1 MASRDLEHFRR
12 AFRTGE
18 QVAGKVLSRPD
29 ALSAWVDISG
39 YELLART
46 DTDPQPGAVLVF
58 LITQLHPIVI
68 LRELPR
74 NAPSGPGSDPRRT
87 AALLRSFRAARADLD
102 SRLSALGPLPATWDL
117 TALKTR
123 FLSLLRKD
131 AGAWAAFSQGR
142 RLTRDINVLPG
153 IRRLG
158 RFLYAPWYPPGASE
172 HELFLG
178 NAGDG
183 GIREILLGFR
193 LTGPGLVRIKALADQ
208 GRARCLTSVQY
219 PDKLP
224 ETGLFPDNLTMGRK
238 TIQLISLAR
247 PRALNPNEP
256 SLLEG
261 LLAPRPDSFTGVNLR
276 V

>member
-18 QVAGKVLSRPD
+18 RVAGKVLSRPD
-29 ALSAWVDISG
+29 AFSAWVDISG

-46 DTDPQPGAVLVF
+46 DTDPQPGAVLLF
-58 LITQLHPIVI
+58 LIAQLHPVVI
-68 LRELPR
+68 LRELPQ
-74 NAPSGPGSDPRRT
+74 AASGVPGPDPRHT
-87 AALLRSFRAARADLD
+87 AALLRSFRAARAALD

-131 AGAWAAFSQGR
+131 AGAWAAFSHGR
-142 RLTRDINVLPG
+142 RLARDISALPA

-158 RFLYAPWYPPGASE
+158 RFLYAPWYPPDASD

-193 LTGPGLVRIKALADQ
+193 LTGPGLVRIKALAGQ
-208 GRARCLTSVQY
+208 GLAQCLTSVQY
-219 PDKLP
+219 PGKLA
-224 ETGLFPDNLTMGRK
+224 ETGFFPDNLTMGRK
-238 TIQLISLAR
+238 TIRLVALAG
-247 PRALNPNEP
+247 PRTLNPDEP
-256 SLLEG
+256 PLLEG
-261 LLAPRPDSFTGVNLR
+261 LLAPRPGSFTGVNLR